1 MLSGILR
8 PTYRT
13 VQAVDDVSL
22 TVERDE
28 PTIGLDVV
36 IRQKIRDLIRRVNA
50 ERRVTVF
57 LTSHDTG
64 DIEKSVAEPL
74 SLIMARSASKKRSP
88 AR

>member
-1 MLSGILR
+1 M
-8 PTYRT
+8 
-13 VQAVDDVSL
+13 DDVSL